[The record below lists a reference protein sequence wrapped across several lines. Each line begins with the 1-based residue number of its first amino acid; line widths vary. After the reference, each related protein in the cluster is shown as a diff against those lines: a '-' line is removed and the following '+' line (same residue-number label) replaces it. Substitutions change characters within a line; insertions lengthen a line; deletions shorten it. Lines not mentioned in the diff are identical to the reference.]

1 MDKHS
6 IHTRYTKIHTAR
18 RLKDAMREYYS
29 KGKSAEY
36 TKVVRKYNAIVKE
49 LS

>member
-1 MDKHS
+1 MDKQNINTKYTR
-6 IHTRYTKIHTAR
+6 IHAAR

-36 TKVVRKYNAIVKE
+36 TKVVRKYNALVKE